1 MERDYN
7 SQIELTDDLKV
18 ELNWWVQTINLNK
31 VKTLIPDPLQLIIAS
46 DASLKAEMIT
56 VRNKKQSVWT
66 LLKKKEHINDLEMT
80 AAKYAIL
87 TFTQRNLLA
96 KPIHV

>member
-31 VKTLIPDPLQLIIAS
+31 VKTLIPDPL
-46 DASLKAEMIT
+46 
-56 VRNKKQSVWT
+56 
-66 LLKKKEHINDLEMT
+66 
-80 AAKYAIL
+80 
-87 TFTQRNLLA
+87 
-96 KPIHV
+96 

>member
-18 ELNWWVQTINLNK
+18 ELNWWVQTIHLNK
-31 VKTLIPDPLQLIIAS
+31 VKTLIPNPPQLIIGS
-46 DASLKAEMIT
+46 DASLKGWNDYCQEQ
-56 VRNKKQSVWT
+56 KGECVWT
-66 LLKKKEHINDLEMT
+66 LLKKKEHINVLEMT

-87 TFTQRNLLA
+87 TFT
-96 KPIHV
+96 